1 MTSGGAANGVR
12 ADDVLPTRVRAGYGL
27 GSVATGS
34 FGAVPGLH
42 LLPLLTDNLGVAA
55 WLAGLLVFLPKAWD
69 VIFNPIVGGLGD
81 RRGASSDVRSSCAVA

>member
-34 FGAVPGLH
+34 FGAVPGLL

-69 VIFNPIVGGLGD
+69 VVFNPSSAASVI
-81 RRGASSDVRSSCAVA
+81 GAAHHPDARSSCAVA